1 MVSKIIMTKE
11 KTTLAGVWLMT
22 PFAMLAPLMPHSKV
36 EIIRSCVFDFSE
48 LVAIVET
55 RGRCE
60 KVVGNG
66 AARKNGEEPWP

>member
-1 MVSKIIMTKE
+1 MISKII
-11 KTTLAGVWLMT
+11 TTEPQTSLAGVLLTT
-22 PFAMLAPLMPHSKV
+22 PFAMLAPVMAQSKPK
-36 EIIRSCVFDFSE
+36 IIHSCVFDFWE

-66 AARKNGEEPWP
+66 AVRKNGEESWP